1 MKNVGQK
8 LKTRREELGYTLEEM
23 STRTKIQPHYLKAI
37 ENGDLEFFKDDLSY
51 LRYFLR
57 FYCQAL
63 QLDFEEIRNE
73 FEKNMEDF
81 GETQTLKK
89 IHEQEVRQQS
99 INKRIQ
105 DSTNKMKPERKKLD
119 YSLISLILVISAIAV
134 AGVIFFV
141 KMGPSLFDRPEP
153 TVPPVVNVLPSEN
166 PEGSQGAEETASPVI
181 VEKSVL
187 TVTTVDG
194 VNYEVRGW
202 KENEQISIRVDFGRD
217 TWMRVAYNGVDTNN
231 PASKIYLVGETME
244 VLQNA
249 QQDLKITLHFGATL
263 GNKVYFNDIETALD
277 PRFSK
282 LETGQQM
289 HFVLKGE

>member
-8 LKTRREELGYTLEEM
+8 LKERREELGYTLEEM

-63 QLDFEEIRNE
+63 QIDFEEIRNE

-89 IHEQEVRQQS
+89 IQEQEIRQQS

-141 KMGPSLFDRPEP
+141 KMGPSFFNRPES
-153 TVPPVVNVLPSEN
+153 TVPPVVNVLPSAT
-166 PEGSQGAEETASPVI
+166 PEGSQEVEETVAPVI
-181 VEKSVL
+181 TDKSEL
-187 TVTTVDG
+187 TITTVDG

-202 KENEQISIRVDFGRD
+202 KENELISIRVEFGRD

-249 QQDLKITLHFGATL
+249 QQDLKITLHFGATIN
-263 GNKVYFNDIETALD
+263 NKIYFNDIETALD
-277 PRFSK
+277 PRFSR